1 MNCEK
6 CKQRKATLFFSDEG
20 GRRHA
25 LCAACGT
32 LLGKAV
38 TPSAVSQSDTG
49 ARFVPA
55 TTLTSLSGSGCV
67 LITRSARTDSATV
80 CRGCGIS
87 ADEISSSGEPGCP
100 ECYTTFGGTLLPA
113 FPTAASAY
121 SSRMPSRRRARLDR
135 EKNLSELRVK
145 LRRAVDSEDFELAA
159 TIRDSIRALE
169 KQ

>member
-25 LCAACGT
+25 LCAACGA

-38 TPSAVSQSDTG
+38 TPSTISQADTG

-55 TTLTSLSGSGCV
+55 TTIVSLSRAGGV
-67 LITRSARTDSATV
+67 LTHAARTNAATI

-87 ADEISSSGEPGCP
+87 ADEIMVSGEIGCP
-100 ECYTTFGGTLLPA
+100 ECYATFGGTLLPA
-113 FPTAASAY
+113 SPTPTSAY
-121 SSRMPSRRRARLDR
+121 AARMPSRRRARLDR
-135 EKNLSELRVK
+135 EKNLNELRVK
-145 LRRAVDSEDFELAA
+145 LRRAIDSEDFELAA
-159 TIRDSIRALE
+159 TLRDNIKALE

>member
-25 LCAACGT
+25 LCAACGA

-38 TPSAVSQSDTG
+38 TPSTISQADTG

-55 TTLTSLSGSGCV
+55 PTIVSLSRAGGV
-67 LITRSARTDSATV
+67 LTHAARTNAATI

-87 ADEISSSGEPGCP
+87 ADEIMVSGEIGCP
-100 ECYTTFGGTLLPA
+100 ECYSTFGGTLLPA
-113 FPTAASAY
+113 SPTPTSAY
-121 SSRMPSRRRARLDR
+121 AARMPSRRRARLDR
-135 EKNLSELRVK
+135 EKNLNELRVK
-145 LRRAVDSEDFELAA
+145 LRRAIDSEDFELAA
-159 TIRDSIRALE
+159 TLRDNIRALE